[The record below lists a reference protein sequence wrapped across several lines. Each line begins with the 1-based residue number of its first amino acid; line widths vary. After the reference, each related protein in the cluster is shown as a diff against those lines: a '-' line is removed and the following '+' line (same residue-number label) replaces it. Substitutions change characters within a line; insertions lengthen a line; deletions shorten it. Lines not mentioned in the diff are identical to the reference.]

1 MHLEN
6 SSFGEPMMS
15 QQGSKSTAAIDP
27 IFVLQDVKADPP
39 SMAPKFDHDRQRN
52 RLLKSGVIRLF
63 ITATVCALMAVTMQ
77 QYDTL
82 DRGITSSERRG
93 FNTLIVAFSMIL
105 SLILFHSL
113 EWGAQVV
120 RWRILA
126 SKFLSPEEFNLI
138 YDCDRKLSDL
148 RLLWIAR
155 TPGRLRPNKIQ
166 LLVLLYLM
174 ISIGLLVDTAL
185 LSLTYSVDV
194 SPYYKMNKPGAISV
208 ANLTQISLLKNT
220 VQPQYQQAQNYGL
233 ISQGFVPIESTIENG
248 VPGRGGL
255 LSVQYNADQT
265 LFWYRFVDMSVS
277 DLTQYDL
284 SDRYITSNASCYEV
298 RVVSGGNG
306 GVTNLTAGEEQTNAT
321 TIQIQDGDGP
331 IQDLYL
337 GEFQAPG
344 GVTWLGSID
353 MGSGQCGPR
362 CAHVWV
368 LQSGLDVP
376 GRETPRFWKCNN
388 TISPLINAGKYANAA
403 SFDMPDQWAQVMAGA
418 IGLSG
423 IPTKG
428 LPYQRVV
435 YGDGGLFT
443 PPNNISNAH
452 VIEATIM
459 WFSVGAFAAMD
470 SFGRRV
476 NITSNDE
483 PIPAQILDV
492 KWKYTAVTL
501 AIPPL
506 VQAMVL
512 VAVILYGSKTV
523 VRNGDA
529 LSTAELL
536 RPVIDTLGQE
546 GTLSSGTQGTDEQ
559 TMTSKIKYRP
569 FRPLEVEESV
579 FGRSTSHVDIIEVD
593 KQPL

>member
-1 MHLEN
+1 MN
-6 SSFGEPMMS
+6 
-15 QQGSKSTAAIDP
+15 QQGSNSKAIDP
-27 IFVLQDVKADPP
+27 VFVLQDVKANLQ
-39 SMAPKFDHDRQRN
+39 SMSPNFDHGAQRN
-52 RLLKSGVIRLF
+52 RLLKSGIIRLF
-63 ITATVCALMAVTMQ
+63 ITATVCALIAVTMQ

-148 RLLWIAR
+148 RLLWVAR

-166 LLVLLYLM
+166 LLVLLYLA

-194 SPYYKMNKPGAISV
+194 SPYYKMSKPGAISV
-208 ANLTQISLLKNT
+208 ANLTQISLTKDT
-220 VQPQYQQAQNYGL
+220 AQPQYQQAQNYGL
-233 ISQGFVPIESTIENG
+233 ISQGFVPLESTIENG
-248 VPGRGGL
+248 VPGRGSL
-255 LSVQYNADQT
+255 LSVQFNADQT

-277 DLTQYDL
+277 DLSQYDL

-298 RVVSGGNG
+298 RVISGGHG
-306 GVTNLTAGEEQTNAT
+306 GPTNLTAEEQTNAT
-321 TIQIQDGDGP
+321 TIQIQDGDSP
-331 IQDLYL
+331 IQDIYL

-344 GVTWLGSID
+344 GITWLGSID

-362 CAHVWV
+362 CAHIWV

-376 GRETPRFWKCNN
+376 GRESPRFWKCNN
-388 TISPLINAGKYANAA
+388 TISPLMNAGKYANAA
-403 SFDMPDQWAQVMAGA
+403 SFDMPDKWAQVMAGA
-418 IGLSG
+418 IGFSG
-423 IPTKG
+423 IPAEG

-443 PPNNISNAH
+443 PLNNESNAH
-452 VIEATIM
+452 FIELTIM
-459 WFSVGAFAAMD
+459 WFSVGGFSAMD
-470 SFGRRV
+470 AFGRRV
-476 NITSNDE
+476 NITSNEE
-483 PIPAQILDV
+483 PIPAQVLDV

-523 VRNGDA
+523 IRGGDA

-536 RPVIDTLGQE
+536 RPVIDTLSQQVP
-546 GTLSSGTQGTDEQ
+546 LSSGTQGTGDQ
-559 TMTSKIKYRP
+559 ARTSKIRYRP
-569 FRPLEVEESV
+569 RGDGGVEESP
-579 FGRSTSHVDIIEVD
+579 FGGSASHMEIMEVD